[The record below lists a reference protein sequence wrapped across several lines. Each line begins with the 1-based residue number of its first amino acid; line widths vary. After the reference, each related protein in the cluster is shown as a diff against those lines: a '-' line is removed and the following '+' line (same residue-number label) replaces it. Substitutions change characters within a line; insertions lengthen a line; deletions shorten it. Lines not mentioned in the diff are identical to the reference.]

1 MFLLRSIFVVHA
13 AERSWWLVS
22 ETTLYLGKI
31 IHCTGDPWEI
41 GSAALQVIENGY
53 LAVERG
59 RIKEVGDA
67 EEINSDMTLRTC
79 KQVDYRGNYILPG
92 FVDGHLHYPQ
102 TGVIASH
109 GTQLLE
115 WLQKYTF
122 PAEAKFIDEEYA
134 ADAAKFFI
142 HELLKNGTTSAMVF
156 ATVHETSVDAV
167 FACAASVNMR
177 LASGKV
183 MMDRNCPD
191 NLQDTATDSYE
202 ISQQL
207 IERWHG
213 KHRLSYAVTPRF
225 APTSSD
231 EQLAF
236 AGKLFHDNEGVYCQ
250 SHVAENKAEVAWVAE
265 LFPWSRSYLDVYDHF
280 GLLGERAIYAH
291 CIYLDDTDLTRMAGS
306 ESVAAFC
313 PTSNLFLGSGL
324 FNLALAREKGIK
336 TTLATDVGGG
346 TSFSMLRTAD
356 EAYKVTRMAGGAVTP
371 LELFYEMTLGGSR
384 SLSIDDVTGNF
395 AVGKEADFVVIDPAA
410 TELLAQRIDLAESTE
425 EALFALIVLGDDR
438 CTRATYLYGEPVYT
452 RHDE

>member
-1 MFLLRSIFVVHA
+1 M
-13 AERSWWLVS
+13 S
-22 ETTLYLGKI
+22 ETTLYLGTI

-41 GSAALQVIENGY
+41 GPAALQVIENGY

-59 RIKEVGDA
+59 LITGSGDA
-67 EEINSDMTLRTC
+67 AEINHDATLRAS
-79 KQVDYRGNYILPG
+79 KQVDYRGHYILPG

-102 TGVIASH
+102 SGVIASH

-134 ADAAKFFI
+134 SGAADFFI
-142 HELLKNGTTSAMVF
+142 RELLKNGTTSAMVF
-156 ATVHETSVDAV
+156 ATVHETSVDAI
-167 FACAASVNMR
+167 FASAASVNMR

-191 NLQDTATDSYE
+191 NLQDTAVDGYE
-202 ISQQL
+202 ISQKL

-236 AGKLFHDNEGVYCQ
+236 AGKLFQDNDGVYCQ

-265 LFPWSRSYLDVYDHF
+265 LFPWSRSYLDVYDHY

-291 CIYLDDTDLTRMAGS
+291 CIYLDDTDLARLASTQ
-306 ESVAAFC
+306 SVAAFC

-324 FNLALAREKGIK
+324 FNLATAREKGIK

-356 EAYKVTRMAGGAVTP
+356 EAYKVTRMAGSSVTP
-371 LELFYEMTLGGSR
+371 LQLFYEMTLGGSK
-384 SLSIDDVTGNF
+384 SLSIDHVTGNF
-395 AVGKEADFVVIDPAA
+395 ASGKEADFVVIDPQA
-410 TELLAQRIDLAESTE
+410 TELLAQRIELAETVE

-438 CTRATYLYGEPVYT
+438 CTLATYLFGESVYT
-452 RHDE
+452 RNTE